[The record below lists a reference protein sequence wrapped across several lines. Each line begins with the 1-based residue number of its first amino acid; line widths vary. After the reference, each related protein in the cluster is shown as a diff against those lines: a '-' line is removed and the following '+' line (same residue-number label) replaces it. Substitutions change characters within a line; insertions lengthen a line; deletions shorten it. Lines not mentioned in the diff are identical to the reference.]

1 MAKGN
6 NRFTLPHKRNTRGT
20 LLAHRGLRLPRR
32 AVPAALPVPPVHPPT
47 LDEQRQAEIEREMQL
62 ARDIQQG
69 ILLAAVPYL
78 PGWEMS
84 TVSVPARDLG
94 GDLYDFLPL
103 PDGRLGIMI
112 GDVSGKGLP
121 AALRMAVAR
130 TVFRHEARRGESPSY
145 TLAAVNQVICSDIPH
160 GMVTMIY
167 MQLDPKH
174 GTLQIAN
181 AGHTYPML
189 LTPATPSTP
198 EQADELEIS
207 GLPLGVD
214 DESEY
219 DERTITLPP
228 GASILLYT
236 DGITEA
242 TNAEAEMLGESRLLE
257 LLRTHATLKPSAMQ
271 RMLLREVRA
280 WHTAGAQDDDI
291 TMVLIRRRF
300 ATVWEEFYS
309 VVVDVLGEEAA
320 ATLWAAQAAQQ
331 PVLQEPHATLAAWAD
346 VPAALG
352 SAARTSYG
360 RGLARELQQQLRLAF
375 EAYRESMHDRP

>member
-1 MAKGN
+1 
-6 NRFTLPHKRNTRGT
+6 
-20 LLAHRGLRLPRR
+20 
-32 AVPAALPVPPVHPPT
+32 
-47 LDEQRQAEIEREMQL
+47 MQL

-130 TVFRHEARRGESPSY
+130 TVFRHEARRGDSPRC
-145 TLAAVNQVICSDIPH
+145 TLAAVNQIICSDIPH

-167 MQLDPKH
+167 MQLDPQH

-189 LTPATPSTP
+189 LIPATPSTP

-219 DERTITLPP
+219 NERTVTLPP

-242 TNAEAEMLGESRLLE
+242 TNAEEEMLGESHLLE

-300 ATVWEEFYS
+300 ATVREEFYS
-309 VVVDVLGEEAA
+309 IVVDVLGQEAA
-320 ATLWAAQAAQQ
+320 AALWAAQAAQQ
-331 PVLQEPHATLAAWAD
+331 PILQEPQANLAAWAD

-375 EAYRESMHDRP
+375 EAYRESTHDRP